1 MREALVW
8 TAIKPE
14 DTAAEAALDGLLR
27 RALVQETA
35 TAVVTVLDAG
45 PAFPPADGE
54 DRGRVL
60 LRNNLGWLDA
70 AKAALLEMEGLP
82 AALKFQLADL
92 GFCWR
97 RDGGGSETHHQL
109 VRHCSHE
116 RFREL
121 PV

>member
-1 MREALVW
+1 
-8 TAIKPE
+8 
-14 DTAAEAALDGLLR
+14 
-27 RALVQETA
+27 
-35 TAVVTVLDAG
+35 
-45 PAFPPADGE
+45 
-54 DRGRVL
+54 L